1 MLEMPIWM
9 LALLVFAIF
18 ILFALLLEAQNK
30 IRNLMLQ
37 SIVNANL
44 TSQGFNDIAVDMD
57 QINEVVRKLEA
68 EYEFKKDNNLSKTNN
83 W

>member
-1 MLEMPIWM
+1 MPIWM

-30 IRNLMLQ
+30 IRNLILQ

-68 EYEFKKDNNLSKTNN
+68 EYEFKKDNNLPKTSN
-83 W
+83 

>member
-30 IRNLMLQ
+30 IRNIILQ

-68 EYEFKKDNNLSKTNN
+68 EYEFKKDNNLSKTSN

>member
-1 MLEMPIWM
+1 MPIWM

-30 IRNLMLQ
+30 IRNIILQ
-37 SIVNANL
+37 SIINANL

-68 EYEFKKDNNLSKTNN
+68 EYEFKKNNNLSKTSN
-83 W
+83 

>member
-30 IRNLMLQ
+30 IRNIILQ
-37 SIVNANL
+37 SIINANL

-68 EYEFKKDNNLSKTNN
+68 EYEFKKDNNLSKTSN
-83 W
+83 

>member
-1 MLEMPIWM
+1 MPIWM

-30 IRNLMLQ
+30 IRNLILQ

-83 W
+83 

>member
-30 IRNLMLQ
+30 IKNIILQ

-68 EYEFKKDNNLSKTNN
+68 EYEFKKDNNLSKTSN
-83 W
+83 

>member
-30 IRNLMLQ
+30 IRNLILQ

-83 W
+83 

>member
-18 ILFALLLEAQNK
+18 ILFALLLEAQHK
-30 IRNLMLQ
+30 IKNIILQ

-68 EYEFKKDNNLSKTNN
+68 EYEFKKDNNLSKTSN
-83 W
+83 

>member
-1 MLEMPIWM
+1 MPIWM

-83 W
+83 

>member
-68 EYEFKKDNNLSKTNN
+68 EYEFKKDNNLPKTNN

>member
-44 TSQGFNDIAVDMD
+44 TSQSFNDIAVDMD

-68 EYEFKKDNNLSKTNN
+68 EYEFKKDNNLSKTSN
-83 W
+83 

>member
-30 IRNLMLQ
+30 IRNIILQ

-57 QINEVVRKLEA
+57 QINEIVRKLEA

-83 W
+83 

>member
-30 IRNLMLQ
+30 IRNIILQ
-37 SIVNANL
+37 SIINANL

-68 EYEFKKDNNLSKTNN
+68 EYEFKKNNNLSKTSN
-83 W
+83 

>member
-57 QINEVVRKLEA
+57 QINEIVRKLEA
-68 EYEFKKDNNLSKTNN
+68 EYEFKKDNNLSKTSN
-83 W
+83 

>member
-1 MLEMPIWM
+1 MPIWM

-30 IRNLMLQ
+30 IRNLILQ

-57 QINEVVRKLEA
+57 QINEIVRKLEA

-83 W
+83 

>member
-57 QINEVVRKLEA
+57 QINEIVRKLEA

-83 W
+83 

>member
-68 EYEFKKDNNLSKTNN
+68 EYEFKKDNNLSKTSN

>member
-18 ILFALLLEAQNK
+18 ILFVMLLEAQTK
-30 IRNLMLQ
+30 IKNLMLQ
-37 SIVNANL
+37 SIINANL
-44 TSQGFNDIAVDMD
+44 TTQSFNDIAVDMD
-57 QINEVVRKLEA
+57 SINEIVRKLEA
-68 EYEFKKDNNLSKTNN
+68 EYEYKKDFKISNTSN

>member
-18 ILFALLLEAQNK
+18 ILFALLLEAQHK
-30 IRNLMLQ
+30 IRNIMLQ

-68 EYEFKKDNNLSKTNN
+68 EYEFKKDNNLSKTSN

>member
-30 IRNLMLQ
+30 IRNIILQ

-68 EYEFKKDNNLSKTNN
+68 EYEFKKDNNLPTTSN
-83 W
+83 

>member
-18 ILFALLLEAQNK
+18 ILFALLLEAQHK

-68 EYEFKKDNNLSKTNN
+68 EYEFKKDNNLSKTSN